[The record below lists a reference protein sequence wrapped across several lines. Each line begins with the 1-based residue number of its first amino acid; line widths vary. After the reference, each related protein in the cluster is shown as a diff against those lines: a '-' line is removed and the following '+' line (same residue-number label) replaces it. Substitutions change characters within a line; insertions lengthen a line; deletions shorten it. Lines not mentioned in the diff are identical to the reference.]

1 VDAAL
6 CIVCAAL
13 MDVEA
18 VSPADSLLNDLRAAV
33 SAKHV
38 EASLAY
44 VRDRVGVP
52 RDLPLAAARD
62 FRTYLNW
69 GIVSL

>member
-1 VDAAL
+1 
-6 CIVCAAL
+6 

-33 SAKHV
+33 PAKHV